1 MVPGVTKGSR
11 GTKGFTGAER
21 VPGVINCSRWPN
33 GGTKK
38 LETQKIITIVYL
50 KYMGNKN
57 NIRVCEADFIFKKR
71 KKKNNCINGINTYIS
86 LLYDKVF

>member
-1 MVPGVTKGSR
+1 
-11 GTKGFTGAER
+11 
-21 VPGVINCSRWPN
+21 
-33 GGTKK
+33 
-38 LETQKIITIVYL
+38 
-50 KYMGNKN
+50 MGNKN

>member
-11 GTKGFTGAER
+11 GQNGFTG
-21 VPGVINCSRWPN
+21 
-33 GGTKK
+33 TKRGDQK
-38 LETQKIITIVYL
+38 AGNLKIITIVYL